1 MRIDEE
7 LDAARQKMTQA
18 RLDMEEYSEGN
29 LVKKEL
35 FNELFDALRA
45 ATTVYLELLN
55 RRLAIKYARTSAR
68 AC

>member
-7 LDAARQKMTQA
+7 LDTARQKMTQA
-18 RLDMEEYSEGN
+18 RLDLEEYSEGN

-35 FNELFDALRA
+35 FDELFDTLRA

-55 RRLAIKYARTSAR
+55 RRLDIKYARTSAR
-68 AC
+68 TC